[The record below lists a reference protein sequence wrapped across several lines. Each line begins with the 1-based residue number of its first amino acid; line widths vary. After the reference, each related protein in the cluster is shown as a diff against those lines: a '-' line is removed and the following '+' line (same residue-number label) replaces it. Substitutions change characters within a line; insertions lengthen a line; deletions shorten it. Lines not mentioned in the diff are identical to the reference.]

1 MENCL
6 CARLEFV
13 AGLRGRRMYPLARAC
28 CPTAVLS
35 KHVQRRPTQ
44 ILTGRRTQVQQHPC
58 IEAAGKMACKQRIAL
73 TVLFPGER
81 LDSSPIQTIRNQIRD
96 QPARASVRLV
106 TGEKLLSEL
115 IYRRW
120 KNRLHQLATKWR
132 QHIAAG
138 VRRREPQVRPPSI
151 NQPRSGESIQPGAR
165 AGVRP
170 RLCAAAAFAAKYQ
183 KTNNC

>member
-1 MENCL
+1 
-6 CARLEFV
+6 
-13 AGLRGRRMYPLARAC
+13 MYPLARAC

-132 QHIAAG
+132 HSLCRGRQAPVPGPLKKQSPGGATQCDTSPIPN
-138 VRRREPQVRPPSI
+138 REHNADQS
-151 NQPRSGESIQPGAR
+151 
-165 AGVRP
+165 
-170 RLCAAAAFAAKYQ
+170 
-183 KTNNC
+183 